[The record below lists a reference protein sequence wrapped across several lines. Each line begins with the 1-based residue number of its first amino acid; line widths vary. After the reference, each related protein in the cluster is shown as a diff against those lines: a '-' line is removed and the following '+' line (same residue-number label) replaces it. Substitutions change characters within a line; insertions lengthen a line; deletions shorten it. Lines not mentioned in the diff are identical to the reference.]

1 MTDEQRE
8 HLASIQLEFNR
19 LVQAKYEAG
28 AKEHGSTLSRDYTAE
43 QLLDML
49 LEELIDG
56 VVYGLTLREAL
67 RAKERE

>member
-1 MTDEQRE
+1 MTDEQSE

-43 QLLDML
+43 QLLDMAI
-49 LEELIDG
+49 EEAIDQ
-56 VVYGLTLREAL
+56 VTYLLTLKHKLYPSRS
-67 RAKERE
+67 